1 MFRKITH
8 IALVLTLLIATIG
21 FSASKHYCGDR
32 LVSVSINSEANSCCD
47 SGDCCHNETDYFQL
61 NEDYV
66 FTVIINDIQIHDID
80 LLFPV
85 VFTILQAEPEA
96 ETLSGIVYS
105 ESPPP
110 PKIQT
115 VLSLFQAYLC

>member
-8 IALVLTLLIATIG
+8 IALVLILLTATIG
-21 FSASKHYCGDR
+21 FSVSKHYCGDR

-47 SGDCCHNETDYFQL
+47 FGDCCHNETDYFQL

-66 FTVIINDIQIHDID
+66 FTIILNDIQIHDVN

-85 VFTILQAEPEA
+85 VFTILQVEPEVK
-96 ETLSGIVYS
+96 THLGIVYS
-105 ESPPP
+105 ESLPP